1 MHYPKSW
8 RPALVRA
15 AMIPAA
21 LLCLT
26 VSSCVDQEPVGPERF
41 QVARSQTVPFNQFFV
56 AWSQSHSSS
65 PIQTQT
71 FALDARQERQ
81 WAWYV
86 NESVVRFARDNPGR
100 LYIVGDEPD
109 QDCMRPADYAVI
121 YHDFVAGIRNADPTA
136 RVSPS
141 GFAEPNYKC
150 CPLPDDVPA
159 PCWSEKHSIGYADQF
174 YNAYIQKYGVA
185 PPVNEWR
192 FHDFG
197 LRSPLGDMDGWWARI
212 DREAAWAVAHGA
224 NMVLGAWG
232 LLGWREP
239 ASSYQEHLKQ
249 AMGRILNDSRI
260 NGAVYWSH
268 EQWAGELHYL
278 MNADGTLTPE
288 GQTYSNPLTDI
299 PIDVTTIAANDGSAM
314 LRWTNTTAAWAA
326 EVEFWVKAPGSDSFV
341 YNKTERVGVLGARE
355 TPSLAFA
362 GGYSV
367 KGRVRYYNAYGQAGW
382 SSFSEPIAIPAAP
395 PETTRKSGSRKT
407 PRFCFL
413 TGAAC

>member
-1 MHYPKSW
+1 MHHPKSL
-8 RPALVRA
+8 RSKIARS

-21 LLCLT
+21 LLCVI
-26 VSSCVDQEPVGPERF
+26 VSACADQEPVAPELLR
-41 QVARSQTVPFNQFFV
+41 VSRSQAVSLNQFFV
-56 AWSQSHSSS
+56 AWSQVHSSS

-81 WAWYV
+81 WAWYADE
-86 NESVVRFARDNPGR
+86 NVVRFARANPGR

-109 QDCMRPADYAVI
+109 QECMRPADYAVI
-121 YHDFVAGIRNADPTA
+121 YHDFVAGVRSADPTA

-159 PCWSEKHSIGYADQF
+159 PCWSEKHSIGFADEF
-174 YNAYIQKYGVA
+174 YNAYVQRYGSP

-197 LRSPLGDMDGWWARI
+197 LRSPLGDLDHWWARI
-212 DREAAWAVAHGA
+212 DREAAWSVAHGA

-239 ASSYQEHLKQ
+239 ASAYQEHLKQ

-260 NGAVYWSH
+260 NAAVYWSH

-278 MNADGTLTPE
+278 MNPDGTLTPE

-299 PIDVTTIAANDGSAM
+299 PTNVATVNSNDGRAA
-314 LRWTNTTAAWAA
+314 LQWTNTTAAWAA

-341 YNKTERVGVLGARE
+341 YSRTERVPVLGVRE
-355 TPSLAFA
+355 TPPITFRA
-362 GGYSV
+362 GESV

-382 SSFSEPIAIPAAP
+382 SSFSEPVLIPVGQS
-395 PETTRKSGSRKT
+395 EVTKKTGSRKT

>member
-1 MHYPKSW
+1 M
-8 RPALVRA
+8 V
-15 AMIPAA
+15 PAA
-21 LLCLT
+21 LLCLL
-26 VSSCVDQEPVGPERF
+26 VSACADREPMGPELPRI
-41 QVARSQTVPFNQFFV
+41 ARSQSVPFNQFFV

-71 FALDARQERQ
+71 FSLDARQERQ
-81 WAWYV
+81 WAWYADD
-86 NESVVRFARDNPGR
+86 NVVHFARANPGR

-109 QDCMRPADYAVI
+109 QECMRPADYAII
-121 YHDFVAGIRNADPTA
+121 YHDFVAGVRNADPTA

-150 CPLPDDVPA
+150 CPLPNDVPA
-159 PCWSEKHSIGYADQF
+159 PCWSEKHSTGFAEEF
-174 YNAYIQKYGVA
+174 YNAYVQRYGVA

-197 LRSPLGDMDGWWARI
+197 LRSALGDMDGWWAGI
-212 DREAAWAVAHGA
+212 DRKASWAVAHGA

-239 ASSYQEHLKQ
+239 ASEYQEHLKQ

-278 MNADGTLTPE
+278 MNPDGTLTPE
-288 GQTYSNPLTDI
+288 GQTYANPLTDI
-299 PIDVTTIAANDGSAM
+299 PTDVVTMPSTASAW
-314 LRWTNTTAAWAA
+314 LRWTNTTSAWAT
-326 EVEFWVKAPGSDSFV
+326 EVEFWVKAPGSDSFI
-341 YNKTERVGVLGARE
+341 YSKTERVGRAGATE
-355 TPSLAFA
+355 SALSAFNA
-362 GGYSV
+362 GDMV

-382 SSFSEPIAIPAAP
+382 SSFSEPIVIPSTP
-395 PETTRKSGSRKT
+395 NEVNKKTGSRSI

-413 TGAAC
+413 PRGSC

>member
-1 MHYPKSW
+1 MRHPKYLRS
-8 RPALVRA
+8 RLARS

-21 LLCLT
+21 LLC
-26 VSSCVDQEPVGPERF
+26 VIASACADQEPIAPELTH
-41 QVARSQTVPFNQFFV
+41 VAREVTVPFDRFFI

-86 NESVVRFARDNPGR
+86 NENVVNFARANPGR

-109 QDCMRPADYAVI
+109 QDCMRPADYAVL
-121 YHDFVAGIRNADPTA
+121 YHDFVAGIRAADPTA

-159 PCWSEKHSIGYADQF
+159 PCWSEKHSIGFANDF
-174 YNAYIQKYGVA
+174 YNAYVQRYGSP

-197 LRSPLGDMDGWWARI
+197 LRSPLGDLDHWWARI
-212 DREAAWAVAHGA
+212 DREAAWSVAHGA

-239 ASSYQEHLKQ
+239 APSYQEHLKQ
-249 AMGRILNDSRI
+249 AMGRILNDPRI

-278 MNADGTLTPE
+278 MNPDGTLTPE

-299 PIDVTTIAANDGSAM
+299 PTDIATVLSNDGSAT

-326 EVEFWVKAPGSDSFV
+326 EAEFWVKAPGSDSFV
-341 YNKTERVGVLGARE
+341 LTRTERVPVLGVRE
-355 TPSLAFA
+355 TPSIAFH
-362 GGYSV
+362 GGETV
-367 KGRVRYYNAYGQAGW
+367 KGRVRYYNAFGQAGW
-382 SSFSEPIAIPAAP
+382 SSFSDPVSIPGAT
-395 PETTRKSGSRKT
+395 EVTTKTGSRKT

-413 TGAAC
+413 TGESC